1 MKVNISKNRDFVLVW
16 AKGNV
21 DLYLKPK
28 GNFDT
33 AYNDL
38 KDEDLRI
45 LKGLWNHLQS
55 KKRSHE
61 FSELEKGIEE
71 VISALDKIFDER
83 KN

>member
-1 MKVNISKNRDFVLVW
+1 MKVNISKSRDFVLVW

-38 KDEDLRI
+38 RDEDLRI

-55 KKRSHE
+55 KKRN
-61 FSELEKGIEE
+61 LEYSNLENGIEE
-71 VISALDKIFDER
+71 VIKALDQIFEER

>member
-1 MKVNISKNRDFVLVW
+1 MKVNINKNRDFVLVW

-55 KKRSHE
+55 KKRSLE
-61 FSELEKGIEE
+61 FAALEGGISE
-71 VISALDKIFDER
+71 VISALDKIIDER

>member
-16 AKGNV
+16 AKGHV

-28 GNFDT
+28 GNFET

-55 KKRSHE
+55 KKRE
-61 FSELEKGIEE
+61 LQYSEVEKGIGE
-71 VISALDKIFDER
+71 VIQALDRIFEER

>member
-1 MKVNISKNRDFVLVW
+1 MKVNISKSRDFVLVW

-33 AYNDL
+33 AYKDL

-45 LKGLWNHLQS
+45 LKGLWNHLQA
-55 KKRSHE
+55 KKRS
-61 FSELEKGIEE
+61 LEYASLEVGIEE
-71 VISALDKIFDER
+71 TIKALDQIFEER